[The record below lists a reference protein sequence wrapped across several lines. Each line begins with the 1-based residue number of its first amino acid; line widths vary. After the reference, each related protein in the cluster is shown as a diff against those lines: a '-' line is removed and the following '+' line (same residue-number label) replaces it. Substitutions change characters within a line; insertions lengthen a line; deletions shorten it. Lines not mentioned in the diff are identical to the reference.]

1 MAEGDVHKRLK
12 YLGLCFLKEK
22 CIDLICIEAKYRNIR
37 SIADVCGI
45 NLKRQEVRIIEC
57 KASKQD
63 YVRDK
68 KLMDL
73 DKSYY
78 KHCHYFYILCPE
90 NVLSLE
96 DVPKEYGLLWA
107 VDDKI
112 VVKRNPKKYTGRLKT
127 QFKTSLRNVTR
138 ALTNNYLYK
147 YIIPINNIP
156 YKGRRDSDDEE

>member
-1 MAEGDVHKRLK
+1 MAEGVVHKRLK

-22 CIDLICIEAKYRNIR
+22 CTDIICIEAKYRNIR

-73 DKSYY
+73 DKSY
-78 KHCHYFYILCPE
+78 
-90 NVLSLE
+90 
-96 DVPKEYGLLWA
+96 
-107 VDDKI
+107 
-112 VVKRNPKKYTGRLKT
+112 
-127 QFKTSLRNVTR
+127 
-138 ALTNNYLYK
+138 
-147 YIIPINNIP
+147 
-156 YKGRRDSDDEE
+156 